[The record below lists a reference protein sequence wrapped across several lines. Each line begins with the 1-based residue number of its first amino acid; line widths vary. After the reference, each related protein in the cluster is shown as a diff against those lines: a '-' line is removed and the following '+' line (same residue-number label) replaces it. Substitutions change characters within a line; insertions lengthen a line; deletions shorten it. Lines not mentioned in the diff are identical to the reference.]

1 MDSNLSKAQ
10 QLILNIFDPVYRY
23 LSENGIEYYMLGGT
37 LLGAIRHKGFIPW
50 DDDID
55 IGIPRGQY
63 EAFLEGIAKV
73 LPEQFRV
80 DTYQSNPKHHYY
92 FARIVDTRYQVVR
105 EGSETDRTENVW
117 VDIFPLDGMPNN
129 PVLRKI
135 HEFRVLYARMR
146 YHIATFDKLNLKRPG
161 RRLSDRIIIKA
172 VQITGF
178 GRNSDMYEWLDRFDR
193 LVKKYPVEKSDY
205 IVNAM
210 GQYKFREMFPKTW
223 YGKGTLYPFEQYLL
237 PGPDQYDLVLTRMYG
252 DYMTPPK
259 DADRNAHAAHLE
271 DTEAEA

>member
-105 EGSETDRTENVW
+105 EGSETDRSIEET
-117 VDIFPLDGMPNN
+117 LDLGWK
-129 PVLRKI
+129 L
-135 HEFRVLYARMR
+135 L
-146 YHIATFDKLNLKRPG
+146 HILPRSELKRISSK
-161 RRLSDRIIIKA
+161 LLEK
-172 VQITGF
+172 
-178 GRNSDMYEWLDRFDR
+178 YFD
-193 LVKKYPVEKSDY
+193 
-205 IVNAM
+205 
-210 GQYKFREMFPKTW
+210 
-223 YGKGTLYPFEQYLL
+223 
-237 PGPDQYDLVLTRMYG
+237 
-252 DYMTPPK
+252 
-259 DADRNAHAAHLE
+259 
-271 DTEAEA
+271 AE